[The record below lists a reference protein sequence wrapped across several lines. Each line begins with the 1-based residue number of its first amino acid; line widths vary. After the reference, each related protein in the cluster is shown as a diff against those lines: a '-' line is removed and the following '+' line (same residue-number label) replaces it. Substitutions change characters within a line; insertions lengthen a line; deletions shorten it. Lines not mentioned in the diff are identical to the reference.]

1 MYLVSCYFDEKSDER
16 IHQYMKQI
24 EKHTGN
30 RYMLENKV
38 PAHMTISAF
47 DTSREEE
54 VIFALEK
61 IVMKSEKG
69 SLQWASVGVFL
80 PYVLFLA
87 PVYNLYLHELMTETY
102 EALRVIEGVQ
112 MRGCYQPYAW
122 IPHTTIAKKLT
133 KQEMTKA
140 FEILQNSFGKFE
152 GKITR
157 IGLAKTNPYQDI
169 ISWELADNKT

>member
-1 MYLVSCYFDEKSDER
+1 
-16 IHQYMKQI
+16 MKQI

-30 RYMLENKV
+30 GYMLENKV
-38 PAHMTISAF
+38 PAHMTIAAF
-47 DTSREEE
+47 DTSREDE
-54 VIFALEK
+54 VILALEK
-61 IVMKSEKG
+61 IISKAEKG

-87 PVYNLYLHELMTETY
+87 PVYNLYLHELMTDTY
-102 EALRVIEGVQ
+102 EALRAIDGVQ

-133 KQEMTKA
+133 KQEMIKA

-152 GKITR
+152 GKITH

-169 ISWELADNKT
+169 ISWELEDNKT

>member
-1 MYLVSCYFDEKSDER
+1 MYLVSCYFDKKAEER
-16 IHQYMKQI
+16 INQHIRLI

-30 RYMLENKV
+30 RYMLEHKV
-38 PAHMTISAF
+38 PAHMTIAAF
-47 DTSREEE
+47 DTSREED
-54 VIFALEK
+54 VIVALEK
-61 IVMKSEKG
+61 TIMNFRQG

-102 EALRVIEGVQ
+102 EAIYAIEGVR

-140 FEILQNSFGKFE
+140 FEILQNSFGRFE

-169 ISWELADNKT
+169 ISWELSDDKA